1 MKKRDSFNNKWG
13 FILACIG
20 SAVGMG
26 NIWMFPT
33 RVSMYGGGSYL
44 IPYFIFVALIGFTG
58 VIGEMSFG
66 RATKSG
72 PVDAFG
78 YACETKNKNK
88 RKLGEAI
95 GFIPVLGALAM
106 AIGYTVV
113 MGWILKYMIGAFTG
127 KTLAPADTEG
137 FAASFGSMA
146 SAFGN
151 NVWQIVALVIGII
164 ILMFGVGR
172 GIEKANKI
180 MMPVFFIL
188 FAVLG
193 IYVAFQPGAI
203 EGYKYIFRVDPEAF
217 ADPKTWIFALGQAF
231 FSLSIAG
238 NGTLIYGSYLS
249 DNEDIPAAAGRVAL
263 FDTIAAMLAALVI
276 IPAMAT
282 TGAQL
287 NQGGPGLMF
296 IFLPA
301 LFKSMPGG
309 YIVAIIFFV
318 AVFMAGLSSLINLYE
333 APIATIQEK
342 LHLGR
347 KASCTII
354 AAIALIVSICIQGIV
369 SGWMDILSIY
379 ICPLGAG
386 LAGIMFF
393 WICGKKY
400 VETQV
405 NTGRDKK
412 FTDKF
417 YPICKYIF
425 CPVCFLV
432 LILGIVLGGIG

>member
-78 YACETKNKNK
+78 YACETKNK

-127 KTLAPADTEG
+127 KTLSPADTEG

-231 FSLSIAG
+231 FSLSVAG

-263 FDTIAAMLAALVI
+263 FDTIAALLAALVI

-347 KASCTII
+347 KASCAII

-393 WICGKKY
+393 WVCGKKY

>member
-78 YACETKNKNK
+78 YACETKNK

-282 TGAQL
+282 TGTQL

-354 AAIALIVSICIQGIV
+354 AAIALVVSICIQGIV

-393 WICGKKY
+393 WVCGKKY

>member
-78 YACETKNKNK
+78 YACETKNK

-217 ADPKTWIFALGQAF
+217 AEPKTWIFALGQAF
-231 FSLSIAG
+231 FSLSVAG

-263 FDTIAAMLAALVI
+263 FDTIAALLAALVI

-347 KASCTII
+347 KASCAII
-354 AAIALIVSICIQGIV
+354 AAIALVVSICIQGIV

-393 WICGKKY
+393 WVCGKKY

-412 FTDKF
+412 LTDKF

>member
-78 YACETKNKNK
+78 YACETKNK

-127 KTLAPADTEG
+127 KTLASADTEG

-347 KASCTII
+347 KASCAII

>member
-78 YACETKNKNK
+78 YACGTKNK
-88 RKLGEAI
+88 RKLGEVI

-217 ADPKTWIFALGQAF
+217 ADPNTWIFALGQAF
-231 FSLSIAG
+231 FSLSVAG

-347 KASCTII
+347 KASCAII
-354 AAIALIVSICIQGIV
+354 AVIALVVSICIQGIV

-393 WICGKKY
+393 WVCGKKY